1 MKKVVVLGGT
11 GMLGRMVALVLAED
25 PDIDVTVTTRNNK
38 VGLTGIADKV
48 LNIGSDHEDAIDHL
62 TEEADYIVNCIG
74 ITKPYLMQ
82 ENTAEIRN
90 AVACNV
96 LFPHFLAEKASN
108 NNAQVIQ
115 IATDCVYSGEVGG
128 YDEGA
133 SHDATDAYGKT
144 KSLGEVI
151 ADNFCNIRASII
163 GPEPERSSFLM
174 SWILGQENGSEVNGF
189 TNHQWNGVTTH
200 TFAKVCRGIILKDL
214 SLPGKVHLVP
224 SGSVS
229 KYQLLKNLLDAYG
242 CSDVTVNA
250 VKAGTLCDR
259 TLFTRDTHL
268 NYDIWKAAGYS
279 EPPTVG
285 EMIVEMA
292 KWQETNWK

>member
-1 MKKVVVLGGT
+1 MKKVAVLGGT

-96 LFPHFLAEKASN
+96 LFPHLLAEKANN

-128 YDEGA
+128 
-133 SHDATDAYGKT
+133 
-144 KSLGEVI
+144 
-151 ADNFCNIRASII
+151 SII
-163 GPEPERSSFLM
+163 GPEPERASFLM
-174 SWILGQENGSEVNGF
+174 SWILGQEDGSEVNGF

-242 CSDVTVNA
+242 CSDVAVNA

-259 TLFTRDTHL
+259 TLLTRDTHL

-292 KWQETNWK
+292 EWQETNWK